1 MYVKEDEQTGV
12 CRSVPGFSAGSLLRV
27 PVKLMRVCMNLDE
40 PRSVVL
46 RPEQLRTVLH
56 QPPPSRWM
64 SQLRDPAPEPVC
76 RWYPGGLPSR
86 HTATPRLSTQQW
98 SEERGCVARRRTGA
112 LVVSGGHDGEL
123 HGVRRRGAGAVPAP
137 TRAAAGAGERAEA
150 GDQEERERR
159 RGAADS
165 PWAPRREERRPEL
178 VGGHHY

>member
-1 MYVKEDEQTGV
+1 
-12 CRSVPGFSAGSLLRV
+12 
-27 PVKLMRVCMNLDE
+27 
-40 PRSVVL
+40 
-46 RPEQLRTVLH
+46 
-56 QPPPSRWM
+56 M

-86 HTATPRLSTQQW
+86 HTATRRLIL
-98 SEERGCVARRRTGA
+98 ARNNGVVGRIDDAWHGGVGRTGA
-112 LVVSGGHDGEL
+112 LVVSCGQEGEL

>member
-1 MYVKEDEQTGV
+1 M
-12 CRSVPGFSAGSLLRV
+12 VPRRA
-27 PVKLMRVCMNLDE
+27 PVQAHCDAR
-40 PRSVVL
+40 VVL
-46 RPEQLRTVLH
+46 ARN
-56 QPPPSRWM
+56 
-64 SQLRDPAPEPVC
+64 
-76 RWYPGGLPSR
+76 GGED
-86 HTATPRLSTQQW
+86 W
-98 SEERGCVARRRTGA
+98 SEKKRMRGRHGGVGRTGG
-112 LVVSGGHDGEL
+112 LVVSCGQEGEL